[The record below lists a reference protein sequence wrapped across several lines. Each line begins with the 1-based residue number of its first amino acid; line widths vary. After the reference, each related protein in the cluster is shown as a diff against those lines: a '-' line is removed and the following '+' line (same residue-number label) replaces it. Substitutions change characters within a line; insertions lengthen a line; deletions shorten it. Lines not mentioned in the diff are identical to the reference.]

1 MRATAS
7 TKAGGGRRRLK
18 SAIAPKRN
26 VPPSLPISVRFP
38 SDLLEELGRY
48 ADFLTSDRS
57 YVIVECVR
65 QVLTKDRAW
74 RRAKGQT
81 RRP

>member
-1 MRATAS
+1 MKATTS
-7 TKAGGGRRRLK
+7 TKASSGRRRWK
-18 SAIAPKRN
+18 SAIAPKKN
-26 VPPSLPISVRFP
+26 VSPSLPISVRFP

-48 ADFLTSDRS
+48 AEFLMSDRS

-65 QVLTKDRAW
+65 QVLMKDRAW
-74 RRAKGQT
+74 RRARGQP